1 MLIIYTNNLFK
12 KKKKNRRARGQRKL
26 AWEKVKV
33 DCPNPRPEKVLQK
46 LKICTLTNLI
56 IWLYLERLSKRKTVS
71 ISIMQN
77 DRSIQIWHILNA
89 IRILFN
95 NNCMAISW
103 SLKTKT
109 NSYIK
114 ELKID
119 TRTERI
125 PGLKSINN
133 SKS

>member
-1 MLIIYTNNLFK
+1 MASLGAKQRQTERQTIRTMLIIYNNNLF

-33 DCPNPRPEKVLQK
+33 ECPNPRPEKVLQK

-56 IWLYLERLSKRKTVS
+56 IWLYLEKLSKRKTVW

-89 IRILFN
+89 KRILFN

-103 SLKTKT
+103 SLKKK
-109 NSYIK
+109 NKFLYK
-114 ELKID
+114 
-119 TRTERI
+119 RT
-125 PGLKSINN
+125 
-133 SKS
+133 